1 MRGESGAAGF
11 RRSIGRLLGC
21 GSIAAAAARPRSDC
35 RGRRRSFRPLFPWRA
50 VGSCAAR
57 GASRYLARECT
68 ISPSGCARRRGTQAG
83 ASRGSARPRRRAV
96 RSTRERAVACA
107 QVLHVGGSRA
117 CSAQVRRQSLPTR
130 AFMMPDTMLMT
141 MDATNALPNVAMSMP
156 TWKIP
161 LASHAAT
168 YSMSVFTTR

>member
-1 MRGESGAAGF
+1 MFHVKHAWGKRCGRVSSIDRAGARLRLDRGSTVVGGAGRFACSFRGAQSGRARRGAQAGTRRGNARSRRRAAHAAG
-11 RRSIGRLLGC
+11 G
-21 GSIAAAAARPRSDC
+21 
-35 RGRRRSFRPLFPWRA
+35 
-50 VGSCAAR
+50 
-57 GASRYLARECT
+57 GASR
-68 ISPSGCARRRGTQAG
+68 CAA
-83 ASRGSARPRRRAV
+83 GSARPRRRAV
-96 RSTRERAVACA
+96 RSARERAVACA

-168 YSMSVFTTR
+168 YSMSAFTTR

>member
-11 RRSIGRLLGC
+11 RRSIRRLLGC
-21 GSIAAAAARPRSDC
+21 GSIVARERKRVFGEGMHD
-35 RGRRRSFRPLFPWRA
+35 LA
-50 VGSCAAR
+50 VGLRTPQGNASRCVARECATSTSGRAQHARARGCVRAGAAR
-57 GASRYLARECT
+57 G
-68 ISPSGCARRRGTQAG
+68 
-83 ASRGSARPRRRAV
+83 
-96 RSTRERAVACA
+96 
-107 QVLHVGGSRA
+107 GGSRA
-117 CSAQVRRQSLPTR
+117 CNAQVRRQSLPTR
-130 AFMMPDTMLMT
+130 AFMIPDTMLMT